1 MRIEDKYY
9 ENDYIEV
16 KLNFN
21 EIALFMRSNDLS
33 TSLIDLDKEKAI
45 ELRDELTRLINDIL

>member
-45 ELRDELTRLINDIL
+45 ELRDELTRLINEI